1 MDWSLGRGQ
10 AHDYVLKDHMH
21 SQITK
26 RNGNLYTW
34 PKIVQGP
41 ASGTRRTRI
50 NSASFTILSARKCFK
65 YPTKSSADLNCDID
79 DAVKGVDNPV
89 PRCKKDKRKYI

>member
-1 MDWSLGRGQ
+1 
-10 AHDYVLKDHMH
+10 MH

-26 RNGNLYTW
+26 GNGNLYTW

-79 DAVKGVDNPV
+79 DAIKGVDNPV
-89 PRCKKDKRKYI
+89 PRCKKISGSRIKGNIYIDTDIKYQ